1 MGVSAQDKP
10 SVEKPPIEQ
19 ISKNEY
25 QFELGSMW
33 EKESL
38 YWFGLTYGRNF
49 GKCYLINKECSQYFD
64 VTGGVGGREAF
75 SEGLVLAGL
84 RWQLDYLNFGEL
96 HKFTP
101 AFKFFGGAINI
112 RDNSRDRQVGTIG
125 AGASLSARLH
135 KNLNL
140 KWESRIGTGDQ
151 VWVQTMI
158 SISLK
163 LDSFVEG
170 VGESIE
176 KIGSATVNATKV
188 IPNTFKDWFNSVDSN
203 NTKDNG
209 AVTK

>member
-1 MGVSAQDKP
+1 
-10 SVEKPPIEQ
+10 
-19 ISKNEY
+19 
-25 QFELGSMW
+25 
-33 EKESL
+33 
-38 YWFGLTYGRNF
+38 
-49 GKCYLINKECSQYFD
+49 
-64 VTGGVGGREAF
+64 
-75 SEGLVLAGL
+75 
-84 RWQLDYLNFGEL
+84 
-96 HKFTP
+96 
-101 AFKFFGGAINI
+101 
-112 RDNSRDRQVGTIG
+112 
-125 AGASLSARLH
+125 
-135 KNLNL
+135 
-140 KWESRIGTGDQ
+140 RIGTGDQ